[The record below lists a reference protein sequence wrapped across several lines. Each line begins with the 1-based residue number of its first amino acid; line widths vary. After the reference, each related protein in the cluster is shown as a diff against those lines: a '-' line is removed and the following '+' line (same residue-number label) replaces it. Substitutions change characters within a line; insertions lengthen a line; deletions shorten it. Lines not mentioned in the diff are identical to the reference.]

1 MEDRIIEII
10 EEISEFKDLKNNKNI
25 DLIENEVLD
34 SLGFIEFVSKIEEE
48 FDIEI
53 QPTQIDPTTWKSI
66 DKIIDMI
73 KKIKSNTNNY

>member
-53 QPTQIDPTTWKSI
+53 QPTQIDPTTWRSI
-66 DKIIDMI
+66 L
-73 KKIKSNTNNY
+73 